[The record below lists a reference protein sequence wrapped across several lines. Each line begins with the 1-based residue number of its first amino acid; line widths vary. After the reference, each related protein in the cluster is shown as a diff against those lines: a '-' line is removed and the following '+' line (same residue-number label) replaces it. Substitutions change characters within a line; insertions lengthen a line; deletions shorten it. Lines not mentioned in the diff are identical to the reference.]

1 MAMLG
6 MLLML
11 VGAIISLIFGVII
24 LIKAFQTSILWGLG
38 SLFIPFV
45 VLVFVAMHWA
55 DTQKPFL
62 YAVGGWVLMLVGG
75 LLGGGPS
82 SFTTI

>member
-1 MAMLG
+1 MEMVG
-6 MLLML
+6 MLLMG
-11 VGAIISLIFGVII
+11 VGAIVSLIFGVII

-45 VLVFVAMHWA
+45 ILAFVIMHWA
-55 DTQKPFL
+55 DTKKPFL

-75 LLGGGPS
+75 VLGGAS
-82 SFTTI
+82 SAMTM